1 MTGDLLRLAARME
14 RERRP
19 FALATVVRSERP
31 TSGKPG
37 NAALI
42 DPGGTMHGWI
52 GGSCTRSEV
61 IRHALEALRLGEPR
75 LLAFGT
81 DEGRPDDL
89 VRVSMSCASGGR
101 VEVHIN
107 PVLPAPVLLVAGDS
121 PVALALLGLGRAMGY
136 RTVAAASYGEEM
148 AGLADECAEDLAAQV
163 GLLASR
169 SPGTRLF
176 AVVATM
182 GREDERTLALLA
194 GAGPDYLGVVAS
206 PRRMRSVRAVLSGL
220 GLGDDAIGR
229 IRGPAGLDVGA
240 EQPEE
245 IALSIL
251 AEIVAETRRVGG
263 GGAGGPDDGSAT
275 ADAGEDGGGDGADT
289 TDAGDGGSE
298 RSGGSRAA
306 DVAGRATKN
315 VARTGEAGGNVG
327 TRGACPSGCATKNVA
342 RAAGGAGAT
351 DASDGGGAAAGGPGG
366 ASGTAGADPAGGGGA
381 TDAGDGAGSANGS
394 GSAAADAAAWAT
406 DPVCGMTVPVAGSAS
421 AVHAGKTLYFC
432 CEGCRG
438 LFESTPEVFASNPAT
453 GPA

>member
-1 MTGDLLRLAARME
+1 MTGNLLRLAARME

-42 DPGGTMHGWI
+42 APDGTMHGWI

-75 LLAFGT
+75 LLAFGA
-81 DEGRPDDL
+81 DEERPGDL
-89 VRVSMSCASGGR
+89 VKVSMSCASGGK

-121 PVALALLGLGRAMGY
+121 PVALALLRLGGAMGY
-136 RTVAAASYGEEM
+136 RTVAVASASEEM
-148 AGLADECAEDLAAQV
+148 AELADECAEDLDAWV
-163 GLLASR
+163 RMLASR
-169 SPGTRLF
+169 PPGTRLF

-182 GREDERTLALLA
+182 GREDERTLAGLA
-194 GAGPDYLGVVAS
+194 AAGPDYLGVIAS

-229 IRGPAGLDVGA
+229 IRGPAGLDLGA

-245 IALSIL
+245 IAVSIL
-251 AEIVAETRRVGG
+251 AEIVAESRRRVGG
-263 GGAGGPDDGSAT
+263 G
-275 ADAGEDGGGDGADT
+275 
-289 TDAGDGGSE
+289 AGDPGDAP
-298 RSGGSRAA
+298 AA
-306 DVAGRATKN
+306 
-315 VARTGEAGGNVG
+315 
-327 TRGACPSGCATKNVA
+327 
-342 RAAGGAGAT
+342 AGAT
-351 DASDGGGAAAGGPGG
+351 S
-366 ASGTAGADPAGGGGA
+366 
-381 TDAGDGAGSANGS
+381 
-394 GSAAADAAAWAT
+394 AAAWAT
-406 DPVCGMTVPVAGSAS
+406 DPVCGMTVPVAGSPS
-421 AVHAGKTLYFC
+421 AVHDGRTLHFC

>member
-1 MTGDLLRLAARME
+1 ME

-42 DPGGTMHGWI
+42 DPEGTMHGWI

-75 LLAFGT
+75 LLAFGAG
-81 DEGRPDDL
+81 EERPGDL
-89 VRVSMSCASGGR
+89 VKVSMSCASGGK

-121 PVALALLGLGRAMGY
+121 PVALALLRLGSAMGY
-136 RTVAAASYGEEM
+136 RTVTTASAGEEP
-148 AGLADECAEDLAAQV
+148 ADIADERAEDLAAWV
-163 GLLASR
+163 GLIASR
-169 SPGTRLF
+169 PPGTRFF

-182 GREDERTLALLA
+182 GREDERTLASLA
-194 GAGPDYLGVVAS
+194 AAAPDYLGVVAS
-206 PRRMRSVRAVLSGL
+206 PRRMRSVRAVLSDL

-229 IRGPAGLDVGA
+229 IRGPAGLDLGA

-245 IALSIL
+245 IAVSIL
-251 AEIVAETRRVGG
+251 AEIVGTTRRVGG
-263 GGAGGPDDGSAT
+263 GGAGDRD
-275 ADAGEDGGGDGADT
+275 
-289 TDAGDGGSE
+289 
-298 RSGGSRAA
+298 RAP
-306 DVAGRATKN
+306 KN
-315 VARTGEAGGNVG
+315 VARTDVEDGDGR
-327 TRGACPSGCATKNVA
+327 TTGADASDPAPENVA
-342 RAAGGAGAT
+342 RA
-351 DASDGGGAAAGGPGG
+351 DL
-366 ASGTAGADPAGGGGA
+366 AGGGGA
-381 TDAGDGAGSANGS
+381 PGDSDATS
-394 GSAAADAAAWAT
+394 AAAWAT
-406 DPVCGMTVPVAGSAS
+406 DPVCGMTVPVAGSPA
-421 AVHAGKTLYFC
+421 AVHDGRTLHFC

>member
-75 LLAFGT
+75 LLAFGA
-81 DEGRPDDL
+81 DEERPDDL
-89 VRVSMSCASGGR
+89 VKVSMSCASGGK

-121 PVALALLGLGRAMGY
+121 PVALALLRLGSAMGY
-136 RTVAAASYGEEM
+136 RTVAAASASEATSEE
-148 AGLADECAEDLAAQV
+148 LADIADEQAKDLAGWV
-163 GLLASR
+163 GMLASR
-169 SPGTRLF
+169 PPGTRFF

-182 GREDERTLALLA
+182 GREDERTLASLA
-194 GAGPDYLGVVAS
+194 AAAPDYLGVVAS

-229 IRGPAGLDVGA
+229 IRGPAGLDLGA

-245 IALSIL
+245 IAVSIL
-251 AEIVAETRRVGG
+251 AEIVGETRRAGT
-263 GGAGGPDDGSAT
+263 GGAGGSG
-275 ADAGEDGGGDGADT
+275 DAG
-289 TDAGDGGSE
+289 GS
-298 RSGGSRAA
+298 
-306 DVAGRATKN
+306 GRA
-315 VARTGEAGGNVG
+315 
-327 TRGACPSGCATKNVA
+327 PKNVA
-342 RAAGGAGAT
+342 RADVESGGTGTTGADASGRAPENVARADLASAGDPGSEAGTT
-351 DASDGGGAAAGGPGG
+351 DAD
-366 ASGTAGADPAGGGGA
+366 
-381 TDAGDGAGSANGS
+381 DAPNGS
-394 GSAAADAAAWAT
+394 VAWAT
-406 DPVCGMTVPVAGSAS
+406 DPVCGMTVPVAGSPS
-421 AVHAGKTLYFC
+421 AVHNGRTLHFC

>member
-42 DPGGTMHGWI
+42 DPDGTMHGWI

-75 LLAFGT
+75 LLAFGA
-81 DEGRPDDL
+81 DEERPDDL
-89 VRVSMSCASGGR
+89 VRVSMSCASGGK

-121 PVALALLGLGRAMGY
+121 PVALALLRLGSAMGY
-136 RTVAAASYGEEM
+136 RTVATASAGEAAGEE
-148 AGLADECAEDLAAQV
+148 LPDIADERAEDLAGWAAM
-163 GLLASR
+163 LASR
-169 SPGTRLF
+169 PPGTRFF

-182 GREDERTLALLA
+182 GREDERTLASLA
-194 GAGPDYLGVVAS
+194 AAAPDYLGVVAS

-229 IRGPAGLDVGA
+229 IRGPAGLDLGA

-251 AEIVAETRRVGG
+251 AEIVGETRRA
-263 GGAGGPDDGSAT
+263 GAGGAEAPEA
-275 ADAGEDGGGDGADT
+275 AGGEE
-289 TDAGDGGSE
+289 AGDSE
-298 RSGGSRAA
+298 RSGGGRAA
-306 DVAGRATKN
+306 DVSGRATKNVARRDVAGDDMGTAGAVAAGRATKN
-315 VARTGEAGGNVG
+315 VAR
-327 TRGACPSGCATKNVA
+327 
-342 RAAGGAGAT
+342 
-351 DASDGGGAAAGGPGG
+351 
-366 ASGTAGADPAGGGGA
+366 ADLAGGGGA
-381 TDAGDGAGSANGS
+381 PIASDAAP
-394 GSAAADAAAWAT
+394 AAAWAT

-421 AVHAGKTLYFC
+421 AVYNGRTLHFC

-438 LFESTPEVFASNPAT
+438 LFESTPEVFAANPAT

>member
-1 MTGDLLRLAARME
+1 ME

-42 DPGGTMHGWI
+42 DPDGTMHGWI

-75 LLAFGT
+75 LLAFGA
-81 DEGRPDDL
+81 DEERPDDL
-89 VRVSMSCASGGR
+89 VKVSMSCASGGK

-121 PVALALLGLGRAMGY
+121 PVALALLRLGSAMGY
-136 RTVAAASYGEEM
+136 RTVATVSAGEDI
-148 AGLADECAEDLAAQV
+148 ADERAEDLAGWV
-163 GLLASR
+163 GMLASR
-169 SPGTRLF
+169 PPGTRFF

-182 GREDERTLALLA
+182 GREDERTLASLA
-194 GAGPDYLGVVAS
+194 AAAPDYLGVVAS
-206 PRRMRSVRAVLSGL
+206 PRRMRSVRAVLAGL

-229 IRGPAGLDVGA
+229 IRGPAGLDLGA

-251 AEIVAETRRVGG
+251 AEIVGEARRGG
-263 GGAGGPDDGSAT
+263 GDGGDGSAT
-275 ADAGEDGGGDGADT
+275 AGEG
-289 TDAGDGGSE
+289 
-298 RSGGSRAA
+298 
-306 DVAGRATKN
+306 
-315 VARTGEAGGNVG
+315 
-327 TRGACPSGCATKNVA
+327 
-342 RAAGGAGAT
+342 
-351 DASDGGGAAAGGPGG
+351 
-366 ASGTAGADPAGGGGA
+366 
-381 TDAGDGAGSANGS
+381 DAGDGARAPDATS
-394 GSAAADAAAWAT
+394 AAAWAT
-406 DPVCGMTVPVAGSAS
+406 DPVCGMTVPVAGSAT
-421 AVHAGKTLYFC
+421 AVHNGRTLHFC

>member
-1 MTGDLLRLAARME
+1 MTGDLLRRAARME

-42 DPGGTMHGWI
+42 DPDGVMHGWI

-75 LLAFGT
+75 LLAFGA

-89 VRVSMSCASGGR
+89 VKVSMSCASGGK

-107 PVLPAPVLLVAGDS
+107 PVLPAPVLLVVGDS
-121 PVALALLGLGRAMGY
+121 PVALALLRLGRAMRY
-136 RTVAAASYGEEM
+136 RTVAAASTGEEM
-148 AGLADECAEDLAAQV
+148 SDLADEQAEDLAARA

-169 SPGTRLF
+169 PPGTRLF

-206 PRRMRSVRAVLSGL
+206 PKRMRSVRAVLAGL

-229 IRGPAGLDVGA
+229 IRGPAGLDLGA

-245 IALSIL
+245 IAVSIL
-251 AEIVAETRRVGG
+251 AEIVGEARRAGG
-263 GGAGGPDDGSAT
+263 GG
-275 ADAGEDGGGDGADT
+275 T
-289 TDAGDGGSE
+289 TD
-298 RSGGSRAA
+298 
-306 DVAGRATKN
+306 
-315 VARTGEAGGNVG
+315 
-327 TRGACPSGCATKNVA
+327 
-342 RAAGGAGAT
+342 
-351 DASDGGGAAAGGPGG
+351 AAAGGGDAAAGGTGG
-366 ASGTAGADPAGGGGA
+366 AAGTAGADLAGGGGTPEAGEGAGTGNGSGTAGAE
-381 TDAGDGAGSANGS
+381 
-394 GSAAADAAAWAT
+394 AAAWAT

-421 AVHAGKTLYFC
+421 AVHAGRTLYFC

-438 LFESTPEVFASNPAT
+438 LFESTPEVFAANPAT

>member
-75 LLAFGT
+75 LLAFGA
-81 DEGRPDDL
+81 DEERPDDL
-89 VRVSMSCASGGR
+89 VKVSMSCASGGK

-121 PVALALLGLGRAMGY
+121 PVALALLRLGGAMGY
-136 RTVAAASYGEEM
+136 RTVASASASEAAGEE
-148 AGLADECAEDLAAQV
+148 LADIADEHAKDLAGWV
-163 GLLASR
+163 GMLASR
-169 SPGTRLF
+169 PPGTRFF

-182 GREDERTLALLA
+182 GREDERTLASLA
-194 GAGPDYLGVVAS
+194 AAAPDYLGVVAS

-229 IRGPAGLDVGA
+229 IRGPAGLDLGA

-251 AEIVAETRRVGG
+251 AEIVGETRQPSG
-263 GGAGGPDDGSAT
+263 GGAGGSGGGSAT
-275 ADAGEDGGGDGADT
+275 AGAGDESNAAGAGDPGSGAGAA
-289 TDAGDGGSE
+289 DAGD
-298 RSGGSRAA
+298 A
-306 DVAGRATKN
+306 DD
-315 VARTGEAGGNVG
+315 
-327 TRGACPSGCATKNVA
+327 
-342 RAAGGAGAT
+342 GAT
-351 DASDGGGAAAGGPGG
+351 
-366 ASGTAGADPAGGGGA
+366 TA
-381 TDAGDGAGSANGS
+381 DAGDAANGS
-394 GSAAADAAAWAT
+394 AVWAT
-406 DPVCGMTVPVAGSAS
+406 DPVCGMTVPVAGSPS
-421 AVHAGKTLYFC
+421 AVHDGKTLHFC

-438 LFESTPEVFASNPAT
+438 LFESTPEVFSSNPAT

>member
-42 DPGGTMHGWI
+42 DPAGTMHGWI

-75 LLAFGT
+75 LLAFGA
-81 DEGRPDDL
+81 DEERPDDL
-89 VRVSMSCASGGR
+89 VRVSMSCASGGK

-121 PVALALLGLGRAMGY
+121 PVALALLRLGGAMGY
-136 RTVAAASYGEEM
+136 RTVAAASAGEE
-148 AGLADECAEDLAAQV
+148 LADIADERARDLAGWV
-163 GLLASR
+163 GMLASR
-169 SPGTRLF
+169 PPGTRFF

-182 GREDERTLALLA
+182 GREDERTLASLA
-194 GAGPDYLGVVAS
+194 AAAPDYLGVVAS

-220 GLGDDAIGR
+220 GLADDAIGR
-229 IRGPAGLDVGA
+229 IRGPAGLDLGA

-245 IALSIL
+245 IAVSIL
-251 AEIVAETRRVGG
+251 AEIVGEARRS
-263 GGAGGPDDGSAT
+263 GGPADGSAT
-275 ADAGEDGGGDGADT
+275 AGASEDGGGDG
-289 TDAGDGGSE
+289 S
-298 RSGGSRAA
+298 
-306 DVAGRATKN
+306 
-315 VARTGEAGGNVG
+315 
-327 TRGACPSGCATKNVA
+327 
-342 RAAGGAGAT
+342 
-351 DASDGGGAAAGGPGG
+351 DASAAAAGGGAPGD
-366 ASGTAGADPAGGGGA
+366 SDA
-381 TDAGDGAGSANGS
+381 TS
-394 GSAAADAAAWAT
+394 AAAWAT

-421 AVHAGKTLYFC
+421 AVHADRTLYFC

-438 LFESTPEVFASNPAT
+438 LFESTPEVFVSNPAT

>member
-42 DPGGTMHGWI
+42 DPEGTMHGWI

-75 LLAFGT
+75 LLAFGA
-81 DEGRPDDL
+81 DEERPDDL
-89 VRVSMSCASGGR
+89 VKVSMSCASGGK

-121 PVALALLGLGRAMGY
+121 PVALALLRLGGAMGY
-136 RTVAAASYGEEM
+136 RTVATASANEAINEE
-148 AGLADECAEDLAAQV
+148 LADVADERAKDLAGWV
-163 GLLASR
+163 GMLASR
-169 SPGTRLF
+169 PPGTRFF

-182 GREDERTLALLA
+182 GREDERTLASLA
-194 GAGPDYLGVVAS
+194 GAAPDYLGVVAS

-229 IRGPAGLDVGA
+229 IRGPAGLDLGA

-245 IALSIL
+245 IAVSIL
-251 AEIVAETRRVGG
+251 AEIVGETRQASG
-263 GGAGGPDDGSAT
+263 GGAGG
-275 ADAGEDGGGDGADT
+275 
-289 TDAGDGGSE
+289 
-298 RSGGSRAA
+298 SGGAP
-306 DVAGRATKN
+306 KN
-315 VARTGEAGGNVG
+315 VARPDVEGRDTGTTEADAAS
-327 TRGACPSGCATKNVA
+327 RAPENVA
-342 RAAGGAGAT
+342 R
-351 DASDGGGAAAGGPGG
+351 SDL
-366 ASGTAGADPAGGGGA
+366 AGGGGA
-381 TDAGDGAGSANGS
+381 PIDSDDAP
-394 GSAAADAAAWAT
+394 AAAWVT
-406 DPVCGMTVPVAGSAS
+406 DPVCGMTVPVAGSPS
-421 AVHAGKTLYFC
+421 AVHDGRTLHFC

>member
-37 NAALI
+37 NSALI
-42 DPGGTMHGWI
+42 DPDGTMHGWI

-61 IRHALEALRLGEPR
+61 IRHAVEALRLGEPR
-75 LLAFGT
+75 LLAFGA
-81 DEGRPDDL
+81 DEERPDDL
-89 VRVSMSCASGGR
+89 VKVSMSCASGGK

-121 PVALALLGLGRAMGY
+121 PVALALLRLGGAMGY
-136 RTVAAASYGEEM
+136 RTVATTSANEAINEE
-148 AGLADECAEDLAAQV
+148 LADVADERAKDLAGWV
-163 GLLASR
+163 GMLASR
-169 SPGTRLF
+169 PPGTRFF

-182 GREDERTLALLA
+182 GREDERTLASLA
-194 GAGPDYLGVVAS
+194 AAAPDYLGVVAS

-229 IRGPAGLDVGA
+229 IRGPAGLDLGA

-245 IALSIL
+245 IAVSIL
-251 AEIVAETRRVGG
+251 AEIVGETRRGGG
-263 GGAGGPDDGSAT
+263 GGAGE
-275 ADAGEDGGGDGADT
+275 AGG
-289 TDAGDGGSE
+289 
-298 RSGGSRAA
+298 
-306 DVAGRATKN
+306 AGRA
-315 VARTGEAGGNVG
+315 
-327 TRGACPSGCATKNVA
+327 PKNVA
-342 RAAGGAGAT
+342 RADVGGGDMGTTGADAGGRAPENVAR
-351 DASDGGGAAAGGPGG
+351 
-366 ASGTAGADPAGGGGA
+366 ADLAGGGGA
-381 TDAGDGAGSANGS
+381 SGDSDATS
-394 GSAAADAAAWAT
+394 AAAWAT
-406 DPVCGMTVPVAGSAS
+406 DPVCGMTVPVAGSPS
-421 AVHAGKTLYFC
+421 AVHDGKTLHFC

>member
-61 IRHALEALRLGEPR
+61 IRHALQALRLGEPR

-81 DEGRPDDL
+81 DEERPDDL
-89 VRVSMSCASGGR
+89 VKVSMSCASGGK

-121 PVALALLGLGRAMGY
+121 PVALALLRLGSAMGY
-136 RTVAAASYGEEM
+136 RTVAAASPSEAANEEL
-148 AGLADECAEDLAAQV
+148 ADLADELAEDLAGWV
-163 GLLASR
+163 GMLASR
-169 SPGTRLF
+169 PPGTRFF

-182 GREDERTLALLA
+182 GREDERTLASLA
-194 GAGPDYLGVVAS
+194 AAAPDYLGVVAS
-206 PRRMRSVRAVLSGL
+206 PKRMRSVRAVLSGL

-229 IRGPAGLDVGA
+229 IRGPAGLDLGA

-245 IALSIL
+245 IAVSIL
-251 AEIVAETRRVGG
+251 AEIVGEVRRAGGGG
-263 GGAGGPDDGSAT
+263 GGARGS
-275 ADAGEDGGGDGADT
+275 GGGSST
-289 TDAGDGGSE
+289 AGSDE
-298 RSGGSRAA
+298 RSGE
-306 DVAGRATKN
+306 GRAEGGLDRAPEN
-315 VARTGEAGGNVG
+315 VARGDAEGGDMGLTGGSAADRAPE
-327 TRGACPSGCATKNVA
+327 NVA
-342 RAAGGAGAT
+342 RA
-351 DASDGGGAAAGGPGG
+351 DQ
-366 ASGTAGADPAGGGGA
+366 AGGGGA
-381 TDAGDGAGSANGS
+381 PGD
-394 GSAAADAAAWAT
+394 SAATTTAAWAT
-406 DPVCGMTVPVAGSAS
+406 DPVCGMTVPVAGSPA
-421 AVHAGKTLYFC
+421 AVHDGKTLHFC

>member
-1 MTGDLLRLAARME
+1 ME

-42 DPGGTMHGWI
+42 DPDGIMHGWI

-75 LLAFGT
+75 LLAFGA

-89 VRVSMSCASGGR
+89 VKVSMSCASGGK

-107 PVLPAPVLLVAGDS
+107 PVLPAPVLLVVGDS
-121 PVALALLGLGRAMGY
+121 PVALALLRLGRAMRY
-136 RTVAAASYGEEM
+136 RTVAAASSIEEM
-148 AGLADECAEDLAAQV
+148 SDLADEHAEDLAARA

-169 SPGTRLF
+169 PPGTRLF

-194 GAGPDYLGVVAS
+194 GTGSDYLGVVAS
-206 PRRMRSVRAVLSGL
+206 PKRMRSVRAVLAGL

-229 IRGPAGLDVGA
+229 IRGPAGLDLGA

-245 IALSIL
+245 IAVSIL
-251 AEIVAETRRVGG
+251 AEIVGETRRGGG
-263 GGAGGPDDGSAT
+263 GGAT
-275 ADAGEDGGGDGADT
+275 AAAAGGGEE
-289 TDAGDGGSE
+289 AGDSE
-298 RSGGSRAA
+298 RSGGRRAA
-306 DVAGRATKN
+306 DASGRAI
-315 VARTGEAGGNVG
+315 
-327 TRGACPSGCATKNVA
+327 KNVA
-342 RAAGGAGAT
+342 RAGA
-351 DASDGGGAAAGGPGG
+351 
-366 ASGTAGADPAGGGGA
+366 AGGGGGTA
-381 TDAGDGAGSANGS
+381 DAVDGAGPAGAGGGASAVASGPGGGS
-394 GSAAADAAAWAT
+394 GTADPDPAGRGNPPINADATSAAAWAT

-421 AVHAGKTLYFC
+421 AVHGGRTLYFC

-438 LFESTPEVFASNPAT
+438 LFESTPEVFAANPAT

>member
-42 DPGGTMHGWI
+42 DPEGTMHGWI

-75 LLAFGT
+75 LLAFGA
-81 DEGRPDDL
+81 DEERPDDL
-89 VRVSMSCASGGR
+89 VRVSMSCASGGK

-121 PVALALLGLGRAMGY
+121 PVALALLRLGGAMGY
-136 RTVAAASYGEEM
+136 RTVATASANEAISEE
-148 AGLADECAEDLAAQV
+148 LADIADERAKNLAGWV
-163 GLLASR
+163 GMLASR
-169 SPGTRLF
+169 SPGTRFF

-182 GREDERTLALLA
+182 GREDERTLASLA
-194 GAGPDYLGVVAS
+194 GAAPDYLGVVAS

-229 IRGPAGLDVGA
+229 IRGPAGLDLGA

-245 IALSIL
+245 IAVSIL
-251 AEIVAETRRVGG
+251 AEIVGESRRASGG
-263 GGAGGPDDGSAT
+263 GAAGSGGAGGAP
-275 ADAGEDGGGDGADT
+275 
-289 TDAGDGGSE
+289 
-298 RSGGSRAA
+298 
-306 DVAGRATKN
+306 KN
-315 VARTGEAGGNVG
+315 VARSDVESGDTG
-327 TRGACPSGCATKNVA
+327 TT
-342 RAAGGAGAT
+342 AT
-351 DASDGGGAAAGGPGG
+351 DASGRAPENVARSDL
-366 ASGTAGADPAGGGGA
+366 AGGGGA
-381 TDAGDGAGSANGS
+381 SGDSDATS
-394 GSAAADAAAWAT
+394 AAAWAT
-406 DPVCGMTVPVAGSAS
+406 DPVCGMTVPVAGSPS
-421 AVHAGKTLYFC
+421 AVHDGKTLHFC

>member
-1 MTGDLLRLAARME
+1 MTGDLLRLAAKME

-75 LLAFGT
+75 LLAFGA
-81 DEGRPDDL
+81 DEERPDDL
-89 VRVSMSCASGGR
+89 VRVSMSCASGGK

-121 PVALALLGLGRAMGY
+121 PVALALLRLGGAMGY
-136 RTVAAASYGEEM
+136 RTVATASANEAISEE
-148 AGLADECAEDLAAQV
+148 LADIADERAKNLAGWV
-163 GLLASR
+163 GMLASR
-169 SPGTRLF
+169 SPGTRFF

-182 GREDERTLALLA
+182 GREDERTLASLA
-194 GAGPDYLGVVAS
+194 GAAPDYLGVVAS

-229 IRGPAGLDVGA
+229 IRGPAGLDLGA

-245 IALSIL
+245 IAVSIL
-251 AEIVAETRRVGG
+251 AEIVGEVRRASGG
-263 GGAGGPDDGSAT
+263 GAAGSGGAGGAP
-275 ADAGEDGGGDGADT
+275 
-289 TDAGDGGSE
+289 
-298 RSGGSRAA
+298 
-306 DVAGRATKN
+306 KN
-315 VARTGEAGGNVG
+315 VARSDVESGDTG
-327 TRGACPSGCATKNVA
+327 TT
-342 RAAGGAGAT
+342 AT
-351 DASDGGGAAAGGPGG
+351 DASGRAPENVARSDL
-366 ASGTAGADPAGGGGA
+366 AGGGGA
-381 TDAGDGAGSANGS
+381 SGDSDATS
-394 GSAAADAAAWAT
+394 AAAWAT
-406 DPVCGMTVPVAGSAS
+406 DPVCGMTVPVAGSPS
-421 AVHAGKTLYFC
+421 AVHDGKTLHFC

>member
-61 IRHALEALRLGEPR
+61 IRHAMEALRLGEPR
-75 LLAFGT
+75 LLAFGA
-81 DEGRPDDL
+81 DEERPDDL
-89 VRVSMSCASGGR
+89 VKVSMSCASGGK

-121 PVALALLGLGRAMGY
+121 PVALALLRLGSAMGY
-136 RTVAAASYGEEM
+136 RTVATAFANEAASEEM
-148 AGLADECAEDLAAQV
+148 ADLADECAEDLAAWV
-163 GLLASR
+163 GLLTSR
-169 SPGTRLF
+169 PPGTRLF

-182 GREDERTLALLA
+182 GREDERSLASLA
-194 GAGPDYLGVVAS
+194 AAGPDYLGVVAS

-229 IRGPAGLDVGA
+229 IHGPAGLDLGA

-245 IALSIL
+245 IAVSIL
-251 AEIVAETRRVGG
+251 AEIVGEIR
-263 GGAGGPDDGSAT
+263 GAG
-275 ADAGEDGGGDGADT
+275 
-289 TDAGDGGSE
+289 
-298 RSGGSRAA
+298 
-306 DVAGRATKN
+306 
-315 VARTGEAGGNVG
+315 
-327 TRGACPSGCATKNVA
+327 
-342 RAAGGAGAT
+342 
-351 DASDGGGAAAGGPGG
+351 GGGAAAAAAGGGEEAGSSTTGARDPGG
-366 ASGTAGADPAGGGGA
+366 GSATAGEGRAPENVARTDVAAGEADTAGADLAGRGGA
-381 TDAGDGAGSANGS
+381 PTASDEAS
-394 GSAAADAAAWAT
+394 AAAWAT
-406 DPVCGMTVPVAGSAS
+406 DPVCGMTVPVAGSPS
-421 AVHAGKTLYFC
+421 AVHDGRTLHFC

>member
-42 DPGGTMHGWI
+42 DPEGTMHGWI

-61 IRHALEALRLGEPR
+61 IRHALEALRLREPR
-75 LLAFGT
+75 LLAFGA
-81 DEGRPDDL
+81 DEERPDDL
-89 VRVSMSCASGGR
+89 VKVSMSCASGGK

-121 PVALALLGLGRAMGY
+121 PVALALLRLGNAMGY
-136 RTVAAASYGEEM
+136 RTVAAASARRGRSTRSWPTSPTSAPRTSR
-148 AGLADECAEDLAAQV
+148 AGWGCSRPVLPERV
-163 GLLASR
+163 SSR
-169 SPGTRLF
+169 SWPPWAARTS
-176 AVVATM
+176 
-182 GREDERTLALLA
+182 GRWRRSQAA
-194 GAGPDYLGVVAS
+194 APDYLGVVAS

-229 IRGPAGLDVGA
+229 IRGPAGLDLGA

-245 IALSIL
+245 IAVSIL
-251 AEIVAETRRVGG
+251 AEIVGETRRGGG
-263 GGAGGPDDGSAT
+263 GGAGE
-275 ADAGEDGGGDGADT
+275 AGG
-289 TDAGDGGSE
+289 
-298 RSGGSRAA
+298 
-306 DVAGRATKN
+306 AGRA
-315 VARTGEAGGNVG
+315 
-327 TRGACPSGCATKNVA
+327 PKNVA
-342 RAAGGAGAT
+342 RADVDGGDTGTTGT
-351 DASDGGGAAAGGPGG
+351 DASGRAPENVARADLAGGPG
-366 ASGTAGADPAGGGGA
+366 ASIDSDA
-381 TDAGDGAGSANGS
+381 TS
-394 GSAAADAAAWAT
+394 AAAWAT
-406 DPVCGMTVPVAGSAS
+406 DPVCGMTVPVAGSPS
-421 AVHAGKTLYFC
+421 AVHDGKTLHFC

>member
-61 IRHALEALRLGEPR
+61 IRHALQALRLGEPR

-81 DEGRPDDL
+81 DEERPDDL
-89 VRVSMSCASGGR
+89 VKVSMSCASGGK

-121 PVALALLGLGRAMGY
+121 PVALALLRLGSAMGY
-136 RTVAAASYGEEM
+136 RTVAAASAGEAANEEL
-148 AGLADECAEDLAAQV
+148 ADLADELAEDLAGWV
-163 GLLASR
+163 GMLASR
-169 SPGTRLF
+169 PPGTRFF

-182 GREDERTLALLA
+182 GREDERTLASLA
-194 GAGPDYLGVVAS
+194 AAAPDYLGVVAS
-206 PRRMRSVRAVLSGL
+206 PKRMRSVRAVLSGL

-229 IRGPAGLDVGA
+229 IRGPAGLDLGA

-245 IALSIL
+245 IAVSIL
-251 AEIVAETRRVGG
+251 AEIVGEVRGGG
-263 GGAGGPDDGSAT
+263 GGARGP
-275 ADAGEDGGGDGADT
+275 GGGSSTAGAD
-289 TDAGDGGSE
+289 E
-298 RSGGSRAA
+298 RSGE
-306 DVAGRATKN
+306 GRAEGGSGRAPKN
-315 VARTGEAGGNVG
+315 VARGDAEGGDMGLTGAERCGPRTGK
-327 TRGACPSGCATKNVA
+327 RCA
-342 RAAGGAGAT
+342 R
-351 DASDGGGAAAGGPGG
+351 GPGRRWRRARRLRRDLRG
-366 ASGTAGADPAGGGGA
+366 RLGYRPRVRDDGAGGGVPRG
-381 TDAGDGAGSANGS
+381 GPRRQ
-394 GSAAADAAAWAT
+394 
-406 DPVCGMTVPVAGSAS
+406 DPP
-421 AVHAGKTLYFC
+421 LLL
-432 CEGCRG
+432 RG
-438 LFESTPEVFASNPAT
+438 LPRPLRVDPGGLRLGDRAT